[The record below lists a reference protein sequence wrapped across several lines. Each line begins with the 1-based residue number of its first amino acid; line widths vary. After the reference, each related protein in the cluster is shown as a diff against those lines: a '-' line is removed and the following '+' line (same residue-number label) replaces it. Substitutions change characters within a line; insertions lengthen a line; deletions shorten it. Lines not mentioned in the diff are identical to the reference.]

1 MSYLV
6 LARKWRPQTFEE
18 VVGQQPVVR
27 TLQNAIDRNRMPH
40 AIIFS
45 GVRGVGKTTLARL
58 VAKALNCQEG
68 PTKIPCNQC
77 EHCKE
82 ITGGN
87 AIDIHEIDGASNR
100 GIQEI
105 RELKEN
111 IRFFPTKSR
120 YKIIIIDEVHMLT
133 TEAFNALLK
142 TLEEPPEHVFFMF
155 ATTELHKIP
164 ITILSRCQR
173 YELQKVS
180 SRELFEFFSKIAKKE
195 KVKISDWALDVIV
208 REAGGSV
215 RDGLSLLDQIFSFS
229 GDEITDD
236 DIIQVLGLVDSQV
249 VSSMAGAVLA
259 GDLASGLKILDKVTS
274 YGVDLKRLSN
284 DLLYYFRA
292 LLICRI
298 SAEPE
303 KLLDVPDQ
311 ELEELRKIAA
321 QYTVETLQLNFNLL
335 LKGAEEMQYSSH
347 PRLALEMALIRA
359 AEAGNIVPVTQLL
372 ERLEGLQG
380 KGNAIPAKNA
390 PKPQAP
396 PPKPA
401 VEEKI
406 TNEVIPK
413 AVPPQVSEIPVQKE
427 TAEEVKEEIEEKVK
441 ETEKK
446 VEAIEEPVVHQ
457 AAREDAPQKDI
468 EESVA
473 EPGTPPP
480 TKEVRKNWDEFIEYV
495 TDRKTWMGHTLR
507 LCSNIRVEETDLVLK
522 FDDPSD
528 CKMLQTKENL
538 KFLTEFS
545 QDFFQKEFKI
555 VIKIRGADSNGV
567 INEVGNVP
575 QEERRALAND
585 PLVQMATEVLGGR
598 VVKIRTGPR
607 SR

>member
-27 TLQNAIDRNRMPH
+27 TLQNGIDRNRIPH

-68 PTKIPCNQC
+68 PTKIPCNKC
-77 EHCKE
+77 EHCSE

-87 AIDIHEIDGASNR
+87 AIDIQEIDGASNR

-111 IRFFPTKSR
+111 IRFFPAKSR

-142 TLEEPPEHVFFMF
+142 TLEEPPEHVFFIF

-180 SRELFEFFSKIAKKE
+180 SSELFEFFSKITKEE
-195 KVKISDWALDVIV
+195 KVKISDWALNVIV

-229 GDEITDD
+229 GDEITDED
-236 DIIQVLGLVDSQV
+236 VIQVLGLVDSQV
-249 VSSMAGAVLA
+249 VSSLAEAVLA
-259 GDLASGLKILDKVTS
+259 GDIAKGLKILDDVTS

-298 SAEPE
+298 SKEPE
-303 KLLDVPDQ
+303 KLLDAQDQ
-311 ELEELRKIAA
+311 ELEELRKTAA

-347 PRLALEMALIRA
+347 LRLALEMTLIRA
-359 AEAGNIVPVTQLL
+359 AESGNVVSVTQLL
-372 ERLEGLQG
+372 EKLDGMQGEGRG
-380 KGNAIPAKNA
+380 VPVKNVPRTPAPAPEPPAK
-390 PKPQAP
+390 
-396 PPKPA
+396 
-401 VEEKI
+401 EKI
-406 TNEVIPK
+406 TKE
-413 AVPPQVSEIPVQKE
+413 AVPE
-427 TAEEVKEEIEEKVK
+427 TAKPEVREESVQQDKAEEIEAKVEESPK
-441 ETEKK
+441 EPEKK
-446 VEAIEEPVVHQ
+446 VAEEP
-457 AAREDAPQKDI
+457 AAPQTAQ
-468 EESVA
+468 EVESRQETEQGVTEPVA
-473 EPGTPPP
+473 QPD
-480 TKEVRKNWDEFIEYV
+480 TKEVRKNWDGFIEYV
-495 TDRKTWMGHTLR
+495 MDRKKWMAHTLR
-507 LCSNIRVEETDLVLK
+507 LCSNVRVEGNDLILK

-528 CKMLQTKENL
+528 CKMLQTKENV

-545 QDFFQKEFKI
+545 QDFFQKEFEI
-555 VIKIRGADSNGV
+555 GIRIRGADSNGV
-567 INEVGNVP
+567 IKPDGNGP

-598 VVKIRTGPR
+598 VVNIRTGPR

>member
-6 LARKWRPQTFEE
+6 LARKWRPQTFKE
-18 VVGQQPVVR
+18 VVGQQSVVR
-27 TLQNAIDRNRMPH
+27 TLQNAIDRDRIPH

-58 VAKALNCQEG
+58 VAKALNCQKG
-68 PTKIPCNQC
+68 PTKVPCNKC
-77 EHCKE
+77 EHCTE
-82 ITGGN
+82 ITAGN

-180 SRELFEFFSKIAKKE
+180 SKDLFAFFNRIAE
-195 KVKISDWALDVIV
+195 QEGVAISDWALNIIV

-215 RDGLSLLDQIFSFS
+215 RDGLSLLDQIFSFG
-229 GDEITDD
+229 GDKISDEDV
-236 DIIQVLGLVDSQV
+236 IQVLGLVDSQV
-249 VSSMAGAVLA
+249 VGSLA
-259 GDLASGLKILDKVTS
+259 AAILDNDFASGLNILDETSS
-274 YGVDLKRLSN
+274 YGVDLKRLTN

-292 LLICRI
+292 LLVCRI
-298 SAEPE
+298 SANPE
-303 KLLDVPDQ
+303 RLLDVPDQ
-311 ELEELRKIAA
+311 ELEEMHRIAG
-321 QYTVETLQLNFNLL
+321 QHSVETLQLYFNTL

-347 PRLALEMALIRA
+347 PRLAFEMTLIRA
-359 AEAGNIVPVTQLL
+359 AEMGNVVPVTELL
-372 ERLEGLQG
+372 GKLKILQPGQGSFSSQKQHKTPRVQASKPITSEKITRDVVKKTAVAEIYG
-380 KGNAIPAKNA
+380 KPEKQEIGAEK
-390 PKPQAP
+390 KGETEEKETETKAP
-396 PPKPA
+396 PPRPET
-401 VEEKI
+401 VEESLDS
-406 TNEVIPK
+406 
-413 AVPPQVSEIPVQKE
+413 VPQ
-427 TAEEVKEEIEEKVK
+427 
-441 ETEKK
+441 
-446 VEAIEEPVVHQ
+446 
-457 AAREDAPQKDI
+457 
-468 EESVA
+468 
-473 EPGTPPP
+473 PP
-480 TKEVRKNWDEFIEYV
+480 TKMVRKNWDEFIEYV
-495 TDRKTWMGHTLR
+495 MDRKKWMAHTLR
-507 LCSNIRVEETDLVLK
+507 LCSNVREEDSELILK

-528 CKMLQTKENL
+528 CKMLQTKENI

-545 QDFFQKEFKI
+545 QDFFQKELKI
-555 VIKIRGADSNGV
+555 IIKIRGADSQGIIDQESNG
-567 INEVGNVP
+567 P

-585 PLVQMATEVLGGR
+585 PLVHMATEVLGGR
-598 VVKIRTGPR
+598 VVNIRTGPR

>member
-18 VVGQQPVVR
+18 VVGQQAVIR
-27 TLQNAIDRNRMPH
+27 TLQNAIDRHRIPH

-68 PTKIPCNQC
+68 PTKIPCNNC
-77 EHCKE
+77 EHCTE
-82 ITGGN
+82 ITAGS

-142 TLEEPPEHVFFMF
+142 TLEESPEHVFFMF

-180 SRELFEFFSKIAKKE
+180 SRELFSFFSKIAREE
-195 KVKISDWALDVIV
+195 KVNISDWSLNIIV

-215 RDGLSLLDQIFSFS
+215 RDGLSLLDQIFSFG
-229 GDEITDD
+229 GDEITDED
-236 DIIQVLGLVDSQV
+236 VIQVLGLVDSQV
-249 VSSMAGAVLA
+249 ISSIAASILN
-259 GDLASGLKILDKVTS
+259 GDLGTALKILDETS
-274 YGVDLKRLSN
+274 FYGVDLKRLTN

-298 SAEPE
+298 SPDPG

-311 ELEELRKIAA
+311 EFDEMLQIAG
-321 QYTVETLQLNFNLL
+321 QHTIETLQLYFNML
-335 LKGAEEMQYSSH
+335 LKGADEMQHSFH
-347 PRLALEMALIRA
+347 PRLALEMVLIRS
-359 AEAGNIVPVTQLL
+359 AEVGNVVPVAELL
-372 ERLEGLQG
+372 G
-380 KGNAIPAKNA
+380 KLKTMTSTGVVASAIKDTSVQNSA
-390 PKPQAP
+390 PKPDG
-396 PPKPA
+396 
-401 VEEKI
+401 KI
-406 TNEVIPK
+406 K
-413 AVPPQVSEIPVQKE
+413 AQSDDLQIKDSFEVSEKSLPQRQKSLKATKDE
-427 TAEEVKEEIEEKVK
+427 PLK
-441 ETEKK
+441 
-446 VEAIEEPVVHQ
+446 EEPVEMMPPPQQ
-457 AAREDAPQKDI
+457 AADEIDTEDIVQ
-468 EESVA
+468 
-473 EPGTPPP
+473 PP
-480 TKEVRKNWDEFIEYV
+480 TKEVRKNWDEFIDYV
-495 TDRKTWMGHTLR
+495 MDRKKWMAHTLR
-507 LCSNIRVEETDLVLK
+507 LCANVREEGKDLILK
-522 FDDPSD
+522 FDEPSD
-528 CKMLQTKENL
+528 CKMLQTKENI

-555 VIKIRGADSNGV
+555 GIKIRGADSQDITDQNGV
-567 INEVGNVP
+567 GP

-598 VVKIRTGPR
+598 VVNIRTGPR

>member
-18 VVGQQPVVR
+18 VVGQQAVVR
-27 TLQNAIDRNRMPH
+27 TLQNAIDRDRIPH

-58 VAKALNCQEG
+58 VAKALNCQKG
-68 PTKIPCNQC
+68 PTRTPCNKC
-77 EHCKE
+77 EHCEE
-82 ITGGN
+82 IMAGN

-180 SRELFEFFSKIAKKE
+180 SKELFEFFTKIAEQE
-195 KVKISDWALDVIV
+195 KVAISEWALNIIV

-215 RDGLSLLDQIFSFS
+215 RDGLSLLDQIFSFG
-229 GDEITDD
+229 GDKISDEDV
-236 DIIQVLGLVDSQV
+236 IQVLGLVDSQV
-249 VSSMAGAVLA
+249 VSSLAAAVLNNDFA
-259 GDLASGLKILDKVTS
+259 TGLKVLEETSS
-274 YGVDLKRLSN
+274 YGIDLKRLAN

-292 LLICRI
+292 LLICKV
-298 SAEPE
+298 STNPE
-303 KLLDVPDQ
+303 RLLDVPDQ
-311 ELEELRKIAA
+311 EFDEMRRIAE
-321 QYTVETLQLNFNLL
+321 QHSVETLQLYFNIL

-347 PRLALEMALIRA
+347 PRLSFEMTLIRA
-359 AEAGNIVPVTQLL
+359 AETANVIPVSELL
-372 ERLEGLQG
+372 GRLELVQRGG
-380 KGNAIPAKNA
+380 AVIPDEIQLKSKQIN
-390 PKPQAP
+390 Q
-396 PPKPA
+396 
-401 VEEKI
+401 
-406 TNEVIPK
+406 PK
-413 AVPPQVSEIPVQKE
+413 AVAASIEKKDIGKKNVSKVISAESVREERKTEPLKKMEDTETKMAESPPSASAQS
-427 TAEEVKEEIEEKVK
+427 
-441 ETEKK
+441 TEDKK
-446 VEAIEEPVVHQ
+446 VEIESQ
-457 AAREDAPQKDI
+457 QLTRM
-468 EESVA
+468 
-473 EPGTPPP
+473 
-480 TKEVRKNWDEFIEYV
+480 VRKNWDEFIEYV
-495 TDRKTWMGHTLR
+495 MDRKKWMAHTLR
-507 LCSNIRVEETDLVLK
+507 LCSNIREEDSELILK

-528 CKMLQTKENL
+528 CKMLQTQENI

-545 QDFFQKEFKI
+545 QDFFQKELKI
-555 VIKIRGADSNGV
+555 TIKIRGADAQDITGQNG
-567 INEVGNVP
+567 NGP

-598 VVKIRTGPR
+598 VINIRTGPR